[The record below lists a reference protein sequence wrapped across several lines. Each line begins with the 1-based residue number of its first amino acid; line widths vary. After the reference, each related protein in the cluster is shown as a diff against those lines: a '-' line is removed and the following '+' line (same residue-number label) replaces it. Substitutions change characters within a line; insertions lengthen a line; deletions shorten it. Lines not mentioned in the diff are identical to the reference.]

1 MLDAVS
7 SALTG
12 FSAAT
17 RRYEAAANTF
27 ASQDVRGPGVSSPI
41 APANGAPGGPPP
53 NEPPPVEE
61 TGGASG
67 GPAAGLRNTTPSYLT
82 VLDPN
87 ADNSDTGSGGSVTQA
102 SAEAAEENQTD
113 PDASAASAQTDA
125 TEQSQAR
132 QRAIQATNELV
143 RKLYDLG

>member
-7 SALTG
+7 SSLTG

-27 ASQDVRGPGVSSPI
+27 ASQDVRGPGASSPS

-61 TGGASG
+61 TGEANG
-67 GPAAGLRNTTPSYLT
+67 GPAAGLRNTTPSYLAA
-82 VLDPN
+82 LDPG
-87 ADNSDTGSGGSVTQA
+87 ADDSDTGRDGSVTQA
-102 SAEAAEENQTD
+102 NAEVAEESETD
-113 PDASAASAQTDA
+113 QDASETRAQAEA

>member
-27 ASQDVRGPGVSSPI
+27 ASQDVRGPGASSSI

-87 ADNSDTGSGGSVTQA
+87 ADNSDTGGVTQV
-102 SAEAAEENQTD
+102 SAEAAEENETD